1 MERKRFLEVSLCLG
15 ALGGVRQALGEEP
28 EGATPPAP
36 TTPAVAPP
44 AAPPSRCEGQA
55 EFGRRLLT
63 RFMAD
68 MDAQLDEPRRVALME
83 ARGRSC
89 ARMGPMRVAQA
100 HKGNL
105 DAFIADFGRHA
116 GPDGLRREG
125 NVVKVKYPTC
135 YCPLASEIKEALS
148 PTYCN
153 CSVGWLKQMYETVTE
168 KPVRVEV
175 LETIKRGGQACR
187 FNVILTA

>member
-1 MERKRFLEVSLCLG
+1 MERKKFLRVSLCLG

-28 EGATPPAP
+28 KGATPPAP
-36 TTPAVAPP
+36 ATPAVAPP
-44 AAPPSRCEGQA
+44 NRCEGQA
-55 EFGRRLLT
+55 EFGRRLLA
-63 RFMAD
+63 RFMTD

-89 ARMGPMRVAQA
+89 ARLGPIRLAQA

-105 DAFIADFGRHA
+105 EAFIEDFGRHM

-153 CSVGWLKQMYETVTE
+153 CSVGWLKELYETVTG
-168 KPVRVEV
+168 KPVKVEV
-175 LETIKRGGQACR
+175 LETVKRGGQACR

>member
-1 MERKRFLEVSLCLG
+1 MERKGFLKVSLCLG
-15 ALGGVRQALGEEP
+15 ALGGVRKALGEEVK
-28 EGATPPAP
+28 GAAAPA
-36 TTPAVAPP
+36 TASAPP
-44 AAPPSRCEGQA
+44 PPPPDLCERKA

-63 RFMAD
+63 RFMTD
-68 MDAQLDEPRRVALME
+68 IDAQLDEPRRIALME

-89 ARMGPMRVAQA
+89 ARLGPARIAEA

-105 DAFIADFGRHA
+105 DAFIADFGRHM

-135 YCPLASEIKEALS
+135 YCPLAAEIKELS

-153 CSVGWLKQMYETVTE
+153 CSAGWLKELYETVTG
-168 KPVRVEV
+168 KPVTVEV
-175 LETIKRGGQACR
+175 IETVKRGGQACR
-187 FNVILTA
+187 FNVILSA

>member
-1 MERKRFLEVSLCLG
+1 MERKKFLRVSLCLG

-28 EGATPPAP
+28 KGATPPAP
-36 TTPAVAPP
+36 ATPAVAPN
-44 AAPPSRCEGQA
+44 RCEGQA
-55 EFGRRLLT
+55 EFGRRLLA
-63 RFMAD
+63 RFMTD

-89 ARMGPMRVAQA
+89 ARLGPIRLAQA

-105 DAFIADFGRHA
+105 EAFIEDFGRHM

-153 CSVGWLKQMYETVTE
+153 CSVGWLKELYETVTG
-168 KPVRVEV
+168 KPVKVEV
-175 LETIKRGGQACR
+175 LETVKRGGQACR

>member
-1 MERKRFLEVSLCLG
+1 MERKKFLRVSLCLS
-15 ALGGVRQALGEEP
+15 ALGGIRPALGEEP
-28 EGATPPAP
+28 KS
-36 TTPAVAPP
+36 TTPAPARPAGAPP

-63 RFMAD
+63 RFMTD

-89 ARMGPMRVAQA
+89 ARLGPVRAAQA
-100 HKGNL
+100 HKGDL
-105 DAFIADFGRHA
+105 DAFIADFGRHM

-125 NVVKVKYPTC
+125 NVVKVKYPHC

-153 CSVGWLKQMYETVTE
+153 CSVGWLKEMYETVTG

-175 LETIKRGGQACR
+175 LETVKRGGQACR
-187 FNVILTA
+187 FDVILTA